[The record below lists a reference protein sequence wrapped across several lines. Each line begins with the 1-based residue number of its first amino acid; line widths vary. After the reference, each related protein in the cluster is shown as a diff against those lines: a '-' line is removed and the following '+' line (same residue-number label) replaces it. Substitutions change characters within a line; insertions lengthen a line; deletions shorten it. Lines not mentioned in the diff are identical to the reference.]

1 MSVIDTCQIEV
12 RTDVSNRT
20 SFGYSDTEKD
30 RIEFLETG
38 NGTLNDIKRLFADD
52 KIRFCVFCLEYLQP
66 GFVEKVKKYILITM
80 VGPSVPPL
88 KKARSSGQR
97 QGS

>member
-1 MSVIDTCQIEV
+1 MTHATSL
-12 RTDVSNRT
+12 TDVSYRT

-30 RIEFLETG
+30 RIESLETG
-38 NGTLNDIKRLFADD
+38 NGTLNDIKRLFAAD

-66 GFVEKVKKYILITM
+66 GFVEKVKKFILITM
-80 VGPSVPPL
+80 VGANVPPL

-97 QGS
+97 QGK